1 VTEPLH
7 AVFLSYASQDA
18 QAAQKICETLR
29 AADIEVWFDRSELR
43 GGDAWDHSIRRQIK
57 SCALFV
63 PVISKNTHHR
73 DEGYFRLEWKLA
85 VDRCHLMAADRTF
98 LLPVVVDDTPDDD
111 ERVPE
116 RFRDVQWTRLPGGE
130 TPPAFVERI
139 RRLLAPAEPHVPT
152 LGREATG
159 PVSATTTPMKV
170 LASASWLR
178 RVLPITATVVALGAV
193 AYLAVDRP
201 RTSKPA
207 VSSPTTASPAPAV
220 FAPPAH
226 SIAVL
231 PFLNMSGDVKQEYFS
246 DGVTEEILNSLS
258 RLNDLEVM
266 ARTSSFSFK
275 GQNVDITTIAHKL
288 NVAAILEGSVRRDG
302 RTVRIT
308 VQLINAANGFHMW
321 SQTYDQKLTDILKV
335 QSDVATS
342 VAQQLEVKLVG
353 DEAAK
358 IELGGTR
365 NPGAYDAYLHGVQL
379 IALGGAKQSGADYLA
394 GFRAFDEA
402 IALDPRYA
410 SAYAGRAESAIG
422 LAFYEPNVEGR
433 NGWRH
438 EARSAAERAVALAPG
453 LGEAHLALARVL
465 SYEFLD
471 IGAAAQEFDRAL
483 VSAPGSARVQR
494 GFAKFTSM
502 LGHFDVAL
510 RAARQAVFLDP
521 QNPSNYVCLAGVL
534 HDARRYAEE
543 IEVLRH
549 AQVLYPDSNEIG
561 GDVAGSFLASH
572 RTELAR
578 QYCESTSSPMVQWGR
593 HYCLALAY
601 HALGRQRDAERQLHE
616 LMALGG
622 GIADA
627 IPYAG
632 IYSQWGNKAAAMQ
645 WLVTAE
651 RVHDPNLIQIKVDEE
666 LDPIRNEPEFQ
677 ALLARMNFPP

>member
-1 VTEPLH
+1 VTEPSR

-18 QAAQKICETLR
+18 QAAQKICEALR
-29 AADIEVWFDRSELR
+29 TAGIEVWFDRSELR

-63 PVISKNTHHR
+63 AVISKNTHHR

-98 LLPVVVDDTPDDD
+98 LLPVVVDDTRDDD

-116 RFRDVQWTRLPGGE
+116 RFREVQWTRLPGGE
-130 TPPAFVERI
+130 TPPGFVERI

-152 LGREATG
+152 LGDEATG
-159 PVSATTTPMKV
+159 PVSTATTPTKV
-170 LASASWLR
+170 SASASWSK
-178 RVLPITATVVALGAV
+178 RVLPIAATVVALGAI

-201 RTSKPA
+201 WTSTPA
-207 VSSPTTASPAPAV
+207 AASPPSASPAPAV
-220 FAPPAH
+220 FAPPPH

-288 NVAAILEGSVRRDG
+288 NVGAILEGSVRRDG

-308 VQLINAANGFHMW
+308 VQLINAVNGFHMW
-321 SQTYDQKLTDILKV
+321 SQTYDQQLTDILKV

-365 NPGAYDAYLHGVQL
+365 NPEAYDAYLHGVQL
-379 IALGGAKQSGADYLA
+379 IALGGAQQSQAEYLA
-394 GFRAFDEA
+394 AFRAFDEA
-402 IALDPRYA
+402 IALDPKYA

-422 LAFYEPNVEGR
+422 LAFYEPNLEER
-433 NGWRH
+433 NGLRH
-438 EARSAAERAVALAPG
+438 EARSAAERAITLAPG

-494 GFAKFTSM
+494 GFARFASM
-502 LGHFDVAL
+502 LGHFEMAL
-510 RAARQAVFLDP
+510 KAARQAVFLDP

-543 IEVLRH
+543 IEVLHH
-549 AQVLYPDSNEIG
+549 AQALSPDSNEIG
-561 GDVAGSFLASH
+561 GDMAGDFLASH

-578 QYCESTSSPMVQWGR
+578 QYCESASSPMVQWGR

-601 HALGRQRDAERQLHE
+601 HALGRQRDAERQLQQ

-632 IYSQWGNKAAAMQ
+632 IYAQWGDKAAAMQ

-651 RVHDPNLIQIKVDEE
+651 RVHDPTLMQIKVDEE
-666 LDPIRNEPEFQ
+666 LDPIRNEPAFR
-677 ALLARMNFPP
+677 ALQVRMNFPP